1 MTIPAVTN
9 VLHCFDTFTALLA
22 ELDEREWATP
32 SLCPGW
38 SVADVAA
45 HLAGIE
51 HALAGW
57 APSADN
63 PPPFDGI
70 AAYMATARGWS
81 GPELLADMRAVL
93 DRRRAELEAMAD
105 DAFEQPSWT
114 PVGVQTYGR
123 FMAVRTFD
131 FWVHEQDIRVP
142 LGRPGHLEGPA
153 AEMSLDEVRMS
164 LGYIV
169 GKRAGIGEGNRI
181 KIVLTGPVTGELCA
195 VVDGRARAVDRL
207 DDPTATVTTDFLTF
221 MLLACGRIDPAEPIA
236 AGKVTY
242 AGDTAVAD
250 QLARN
255 LRFTF

>member
-1 MTIPAVTN
+1 MTIPAVAN
-9 VLHCFDTFTALLA
+9 LLHCFGTFEALLA
-22 ELDEREWATP
+22 ELGDAEWDTP

-38 SVADVAA
+38 TVRDVAS

-63 PPPFDGI
+63 PPPFDTI
-70 AAYMATARGWS
+70 AGFQRTARGWS
-81 GPELLADMRAVL
+81 GAQLLDDVRSVQAT
-93 DRRRAELEAMAD
+93 RRAELAARAD
-105 DAFEQPSWT
+105 ADFDVASWT

-131 FWVHEQDIRVP
+131 YWVHEQDIRVP
-142 LGRPGHLEGPA
+142 LGRPGHLDGPA
-153 AEMSLDEVRMS
+153 AAMALDEVRLS

-169 GKRAGIGEGNRI
+169 GKKAGIGDGNSIR
-181 KIVLTGPVTGELCA
+181 IVLTGPTEAELCA
-195 VVDGRARAVDRL
+195 VVDGRARAVDHL
-207 DDPTATVTTDFLTF
+207 DRADATVTTDFLTF
-221 MLLACGRIDPAEPIA
+221 MLLACGRIDPAEQIA

-242 AGDTAVAD
+242 AGDTALAD